1 MDPALVERHIT
12 PATKAIIPVHLYG
25 QCADLDAIGR
35 IATRHNLPV
44 IEDAAQAIGAE
55 LGGRR
60 AGSIGEIGC
69 LSFYPTKNL
78 GGCGDGGMLTTN
90 SAELADRLRL
100 LRGHGMRPRYYH
112 QVVGINSR
120 LDTIQA
126 AVLAV
131 KLPYLESWTTLR
143 QANAERYG
151 EMFRAASLDRTLGL
165 PKSHAGRRHVW
176 NQYIVRV
183 PDGLRDALRE
193 HLTAAKIGTEIY
205 YPVPLHEQQCYRSLG
220 YALGSLPQ
228 SERAARETLALPIFP
243 ELTPAEQQTVVNQIA
258 AFFATRAATKKPL
271 AGPNFLKRPSQRNSG
286 VAG

>member
-1 MDPALVERHIT
+1 
-12 PATKAIIPVHLYG
+12 
-25 QCADLDAIGR
+25 
-35 IATRHNLPV
+35 
-44 IEDAAQAIGAE
+44 
-55 LGGRR
+55 
-60 AGSIGEIGC
+60 
-69 LSFYPTKNL
+69 
-78 GGCGDGGMLTTN
+78 
-90 SAELADRLRL
+90 
-100 LRGHGMRPRYYH
+100 MRPRYYH

-165 PKSHAGRRHVW
+165 PKALAGRRHVW

-193 HLTAAKIGTEIY
+193 HLTTAKVGTEIY
-205 YPVPLHEQQCYRSLG
+205 YPVPLHEQECYRSLG
-220 YALGSLPQ
+220 YKLGSLPQ

-243 ELTPAEQQTVVNQIA
+243 ELTPAEQQTVVSQIA
-258 AFFATRAATKKPL
+258 AFFASRAATKKTL